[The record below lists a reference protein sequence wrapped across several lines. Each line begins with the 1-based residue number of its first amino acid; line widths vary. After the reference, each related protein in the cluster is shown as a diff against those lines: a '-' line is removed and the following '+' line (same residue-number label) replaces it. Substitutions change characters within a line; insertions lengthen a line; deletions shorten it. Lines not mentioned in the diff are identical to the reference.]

1 MVRVI
6 MIRQVAR
13 QGKILD
19 TSLLPI
25 LSVMLIELRSMAQR
39 QPGYITGETLR
50 NVHLPEE
57 YMVISTWLSIEA
69 WEKWFANARRTELE
83 GRINAL
89 LGSPTSYKIYEYY

>member
-25 LSVMLIELRSMAQR
+25 LSEMLIELRSMAQR
-39 QPGYITGETLR
+39 QPGYITGETLHV
-50 NVHLPEE
+50 NGGM
-57 YMVISTWLSIEA
+57 YMA
-69 WEKWFANARRTELE
+69 
-83 GRINAL
+83 
-89 LGSPTSYKIYEYY
+89 